1 MRESVECVLRQHLNS
16 EYSRMFS
23 LVLASL
29 ISSVA
34 AYANYSCSMWNAVA
48 DMSPGYTGS
57 GLAQVFDNATGAYF
71 VLTNAI
77 VNNGSTPLT
86 TTVVAHVHVLPCSMM
101 DASIHFKVDTTQAMG
116 NISNELWGSP
126 SAANTPSTQSG
137 AWSSIAT
144 LPGYN
149 FGNRTSDLGAI
160 IIHEILAN
168 GSDPRRICCGLAPVS
183 SSNPSPAGTTAAGAT
198 TTAAAAACTTAT
210 CCSNLLNSTSGPCTG
225 CLSNSGCT
233 YYGLL
238 GTNNNV
244 ISSHGGKCVLT
255 STAAMT
261 GYSLVNSTTQCA
273 DACGL
278 KTSCTACYA
287 QTAATCLW
295 CDAGATVASKLGLSG
310 ITTGSCELKSCPFGA
325 STQIQQAKC
334 GASSLSAAFAAVV
347 AVVAA
352 LMF

>member
-1 MRESVECVLRQHLNS
+1 LFKMFILALVALSLPVAVLSHSTGAPCAVTATSSPNWLMDSNNAPGMCSGQTLLTDTYSVTGLPTSYTAGAPYTITLPSTSYQGTAIYASAGTFAVGTAPTGGSALQAMSACTPPIITHSES
-16 EYSRMFS
+16 
-23 LVLASL
+23 ASKTGGT
-29 ISSVA
+29 VTWTA
-34 AYANYSCSMWNAVA
+34 PA
-48 DMSPGYTGS
+48 TGS
-57 GLAQVFDNATGAYF
+57 GTVTFTLFFLQSGGGSGSCMYQ
-71 VLTNAI
+71 VLTPTASEGAASPGTTAAG
-77 VNNGSTPLT
+77 GSTT
-86 TTVVAHVHVLPCSMM
+86 
-101 DASIHFKVDTTQAMG
+101 
-116 NISNELWGSP
+116 
-126 SAANTPSTQSG
+126 
-137 AWSSIAT
+137 
-144 LPGYN
+144 
-149 FGNRTSDLGAI
+149 
-160 IIHEILAN
+160 
-168 GSDPRRICCGLAPVS
+168 
-183 SSNPSPAGTTAAGAT
+183 AGTTAAGTT

-244 ISSHGGKCVLT
+244 ISSHGGKCVQT

-295 CDAGATVASKLGLSG
+295 CDAGATIASKLGLSG

-325 STQIQQAKC
+325 STQVQQAKC